1 MNPFSNRSLLA
12 LMLGSTLL
20 FTACKKDEDE
30 TPTPTPTPTDDR
42 VRVEVDITSNTTWT
56 ADNQYLLIGFINVQ
70 SGAVLTIEPGTVIFG
85 DKVSKGTLI
94 INRGARL
101 EAAGTAAQPIIF
113 TSAQAAGSRNP
124 GDWGGVIIC
133 GRSTIN
139 LPGGTGVVEGGVEAV
154 FGGTDP
160 ADNSGTLTYVRIE
173 FPGIAFIDNNEINGL
188 TLAGVGNTTTINHVQ
203 VSYSGDDS
211 YEWFG
216 GSVNAKHLVAY
227 SGWDD
232 DFDMDNGFSGKLQF
246 GVSLRDPNIA
256 DQSGSNGLEHDNDAT
271 GTTAS
276 PFTTPVLSN
285 ISIFGPQKDPATVIA
300 SNYRRATHL
309 RRNTHT
315 RLFNSVFAGY
325 PTGCYIDG
333 SACETNCNNGDLKVK
348 NCVYSAMTT
357 PLATASGST
366 WDIASW
372 FTAGGNLSY
381 TQNSELGV
389 VDGFNL
395 SAPNFTLTGASPLN
409 TGASFGDS
417 DLSDPFFTNVTFK
430 GAFGSE
436 NWTSGWCNWDPQ
448 NTAY

>member
-154 FGGTDP
+154 WIWLSLIQPGACTR
-160 ADNSGTLTYVRIE
+160 ALT
-173 FPGIAFIDNNEINGL
+173 
-188 TLAGVGNTTTINHVQ
+188 
-203 VSYSGDDS
+203 
-211 YEWFG
+211 
-216 GSVNAKHLVAY
+216 
-227 SGWDD
+227 
-232 DFDMDNGFSGKLQF
+232 
-246 GVSLRDPNIA
+246 
-256 DQSGSNGLEHDNDAT
+256 
-271 GTTAS
+271 
-276 PFTTPVLSN
+276 
-285 ISIFGPQKDPATVIA
+285 
-300 SNYRRATHL
+300 
-309 RRNTHT
+309 
-315 RLFNSVFAGY
+315 
-325 PTGCYIDG
+325 
-333 SACETNCNNGDLKVK
+333 
-348 NCVYSAMTT
+348 
-357 PLATASGST
+357 
-366 WDIASW
+366 
-372 FTAGGNLSY
+372 
-381 TQNSELGV
+381 
-389 VDGFNL
+389 
-395 SAPNFTLTGASPLN
+395 
-409 TGASFGDS
+409 
-417 DLSDPFFTNVTFK
+417 
-430 GAFGSE
+430 
-436 NWTSGWCNWDPQ
+436 
-448 NTAY
+448 